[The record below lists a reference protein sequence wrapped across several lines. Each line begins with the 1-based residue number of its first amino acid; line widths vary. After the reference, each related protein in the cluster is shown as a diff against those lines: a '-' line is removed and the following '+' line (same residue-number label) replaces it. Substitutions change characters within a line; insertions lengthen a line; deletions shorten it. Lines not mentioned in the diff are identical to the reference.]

1 MKTAEQERAK
11 RAFEFVSQV
20 LDNEKIKKDYLGTV
34 RKIPQMITY
43 NGLITTLAF
52 LKSKENH
59 EDYKMALNHL
69 TEYLCE
75 KLGIE
80 NDYRKLLETLYE
92 SPLEKYMFITQEAI
106 YFSIWLKRI
115 AEGEIKDESKG
126 D

>member
-1 MKTAEQERAK
+1 MKTAEQERARK
-11 RAFEFVSQV
+11 AFKFVSEV
-20 LDNEKIKKDYLGTV
+20 LSKEDVKKDYLGTV

-52 LKSKENH
+52 LKSKDEK
-59 EDYKMALNHL
+59 EDYKLALNHI

-80 NDYRKLLETLYE
+80 NSYEELLKTLNE